1 MLVVKLQF
9 GQDIRRVTIE
19 KAVTLVEL
27 TDLARSLFRDN
38 LPPSIL
44 LKYKDDEGD
53 FITVASD
60 RELEE
65 AFRLFKEQGILRIL
79 VTEVKNLP
87 KKTSSPNATQQQK
100 KEKSPLDEFVEAV
113 SPYFDSLETQL
124 RDVLPKIEGQVQEF
138 LPNLEAMLPKIEE
151 KMKEAEEKLK
161 ETFSPENQVVHP
173 AICDQCSQRIV
184 GVRWKCQTCPDYDLC
199 NSCRQLKTHAEHQFS
214 KLNSTSYGTRCTRRC
229 PARTPSPAVPK
240 EEPKK
245 EEAKPESPKQE
256 KKDEIVQPL
265 IRLRIP
271 VKVEETKVEPPK
283 EEKEK
288 VPLVPQPVVLQPIVQ
303 EKIETPKQER
313 KESPFESKLK
323 QLEEMGFF
331 DRARNIEFL
340 VKRKGDMIHVVKDLL
355 E

>member
-19 KAVTLVEL
+19 KAVTLIEL
-27 TDLARSLFRDN
+27 TDLARSLFKDT
-38 LPPSIL
+38 LPPSFI

-65 AFRLFKEQGILRIL
+65 AFRLFKEQGILRIMVNEL
-79 VTEVKNLP
+79 KNEP
-87 KKTSSPNATQQQK
+87 KKTSSPKVSQEQK
-100 KEKSPLDEFVEAV
+100 QERSPLDEFVEAV
-113 SPYFDSLETQL
+113 SPYLDSFETQL
-124 RDVLPKIEGQVQEF
+124 RDVFPKIEGQVQEF

-151 KMKEAEEKLK
+151 KIKEAEEKLK
-161 ETFSPENQVVHP
+161 ETFSSENQVVHP
-173 AICDQCSQRIV
+173 AICDKCNQRIV
-184 GVRWKCQTCPDYDLC
+184 GIRWKCQTCPDYDLC
-199 NSCRQLKTHAEHQFS
+199 NPCLQLKTHAEHQFS
-214 KLNSTSYGTRCTRRC
+214 KLNSTSYGTRCRGRC
-229 PARTPSPAVPK
+229 PARSTQTPVPK

-256 KKDEIVQPL
+256 KKEEAPKIEIVKPL
-265 IRLRIP
+265 IPLRIP
-271 VKVEETKVEPPK
+271 SKVEEIKVEPV
-283 EEKEK
+283 
-288 VPLVPQPVVLQPIVQ
+288 VPQ
-303 EKIETPKQER
+303 EKIETPKQDR

-323 QLEEMGFF
+323 QLEEMGFSN
-331 DRARNIEFL
+331 RARNIEFL